1 MALLKVSWRESP
13 RPEKGVAICTRP
25 ILPAVFPA
33 VIKTRNSEGFC
44 EDNLP
49 LQMAER
55 NSQGGARTTML
66 TILIHAP
73 PASDRQFLLAYQN
86 Q

>member
-33 VIKTRNSEGFC
+33 VIKTRNPEGFC

-49 LQMAER
+49 LQMSEQNR
-55 NSQGGARTTML
+55 QGRGVTDT
-66 TILIHAP
+66 
-73 PASDRQFLLAYQN
+73 ASSSDTRPSRAGIQFLLAYQN